1 MRGGKKIGVCAF
13 ACILTPSPF
22 GHSPYIPCRNTGG
35 EVEMYSSFAFAPI
48 LYRIPRHAAGYG
60 RGRGGLPLSLP
71 LPVLF
76 NPPVTT
82 CHLLYIL
89 LGKTP
94 RNATG
99 HGKGGGEYPT
109 KLRRDKT
116 VQSDTFNPL
125 PLLIADEIG
134 GVPAGRGGKEI
145 PAEETETD
153 TNLWGPR
160 KKYKERVQS
169 IAIPRKNA
177 LCRVGWKLFELLF
190 LLSLYLCYLCSR
202 KLLGSVRAQYVK
214 HERFFFHTP
223 AICAPL

>member
-94 RNATG
+94 RNATK
-99 HGKGGGEYPT
+99 HGWGEGRIPT
-109 KLRRDKT
+109 KFRK
-116 VQSDTFNPL
+116 
-125 PLLIADEIG
+125 
-134 GVPAGRGGKEI
+134 GK
-145 PAEETETD
+145 
-153 TNLWGPR
+153 
-160 KKYKERVQS
+160 
-169 IAIPRKNA
+169 
-177 LCRVGWKLFELLF
+177 KLFKTTLSP
-190 LLSLYLCYLCSR
+190 LSLCVAY
-202 KLLGSVRAQYVK
+202 KIEARAKKEYISTSPPV
-214 HERFFFHTP
+214 FP
-223 AICAPL
+223 

>member
-1 MRGGKKIGVCAF
+1 MRGVKKIGICAF

-99 HGKGGGEYPT
+99 HGRGGGEYPT

-134 GVPAGRGGKEI
+134 GVPAGRGGWKYHI
-145 PAEETETD
+145 IFD
-153 TNLWGPR
+153 WGGR
-160 KKYKERVQS
+160 GIK
-169 IAIPRKNA
+169 
-177 LCRVGWKLFELLF
+177 G
-190 LLSLYLCYLCSR
+190 
-202 KLLGSVRAQYVK
+202 GS
-214 HERFFFHTP
+214 
-223 AICAPL
+223 PLRSCFKFIEK

>member
-1 MRGGKKIGVCAF
+1 MISPLWLRYTLQCCGTRQGRR
-13 ACILTPSPF
+13 IL
-22 GHSPYIPCRNTGG
+22 I
-35 EVEMYSSFAFAPI
+35 
-48 LYRIPRHAAGYG
+48 
-60 RGRGGLPLSLP
+60 
-71 LPVLF
+71 
-76 NPPVTT
+76 
-82 CHLLYIL
+82 
-89 LGKTP
+89 
-94 RNATG
+94 
-99 HGKGGGEYPT
+99 
-109 KLRRDKT
+109 KLRRGKN
-116 VQSDTFNPL
+116 VQSETFNPL

-177 LCRVGWKLFELLF
+177 LCRIGWKLFKLLF

>member
-1 MRGGKKIGVCAF
+1 M
-13 ACILTPSPF
+13 
-22 GHSPYIPCRNTGG
+22 
-35 EVEMYSSFAFAPI
+35 EVAEV
-48 LYRIPRHAAGYG
+48 R
-60 RGRGGLPLSLP
+60 
-71 LPVLF
+71 
-76 NPPVTT
+76 T
-82 CHLLYIL
+82 
-89 LGKTP
+89 
-94 RNATG
+94 
-99 HGKGGGEYPT
+99 
-109 KLRRDKT
+109 
-116 VQSDTFNPL
+116 PL
-125 PLLIADEIG
+125 PLFIVDEIG

>member
-99 HGKGGGEYPT
+99 HGRGEDWY
-109 KLRRDKT
+109 
-116 VQSDTFNPL
+116 
-125 PLLIADEIG
+125 LI
-134 GVPAGRGGKEI
+134 
-145 PAEETETD
+145 
-153 TNLWGPR
+153 L
-160 KKYKERVQS
+160 
-169 IAIPRKNA
+169 
-177 LCRVGWKLFELLF
+177 
-190 LLSLYLCYLCSR
+190 LLSLYFNPSVLRTPPLYFAAQNTEEEGEMYSPFASASILYTTPR
-202 KLLGSVRAQYVK
+202 KAAGHGRGGVLKYPFDSG
-214 HERFFFHTP
+214 T
-223 AICAPL
+223 

>member
-1 MRGGKKIGVCAF
+1 M
-13 ACILTPSPF
+13 
-22 GHSPYIPCRNTGG
+22 
-35 EVEMYSSFAFAPI
+35 
-48 LYRIPRHAAGYG
+48 
-60 RGRGGLPLSLP
+60 
-71 LPVLF
+71 
-76 NPPVTT
+76 
-82 CHLLYIL
+82 
-89 LGKTP
+89 
-94 RNATG
+94 
-99 HGKGGGEYPT
+99 
-109 KLRRDKT
+109 
-116 VQSDTFNPL
+116 
-125 PLLIADEIG
+125 
-134 GVPAGRGGKEI
+134 PAGRGGKEI

-177 LCRVGWKLFELLF
+177 LCRIGWKLFKLLF

>member
-1 MRGGKKIGVCAF
+1 MCPLPPPLCF
-13 ACILTPSPF
+13 AMQNI
-22 GHSPYIPCRNTGG
+22 G
-35 EVEMYSSFAFAPI
+35 EVSVG
-48 LYRIPRHAAGYG
+48 RRGWKIP
-60 RGRGGLPLSLP
+60 
-71 LPVLF
+71 
-76 NPPVTT
+76 T
-82 CHLLYIL
+82 
-89 LGKTP
+89 
-94 RNATG
+94 
-99 HGKGGGEYPT
+99 
-109 KLRRDKT
+109 
-116 VQSDTFNPL
+116 
-125 PLLIADEIG
+125 
-134 GVPAGRGGKEI
+134 GRGGKEI

>member
-1 MRGGKKIGVCAF
+1 MSPSSSPVFCYAKYRGGVRRTEG
-13 ACILTPSPF
+13 LE
-22 GHSPYIPCRNTGG
+22 NTDSGG
-35 EVEMYSSFAFAPI
+35 DRVRS
-48 LYRIPRHAAGYG
+48 
-60 RGRGGLPLSLP
+60 
-71 LPVLF
+71 
-76 NPPVTT
+76 
-82 CHLLYIL
+82 
-89 LGKTP
+89 
-94 RNATG
+94 
-99 HGKGGGEYPT
+99 
-109 KLRRDKT
+109 
-116 VQSDTFNPL
+116 PL
-125 PLLIADEIG
+125 PLLVTDEIG

-177 LCRVGWKLFELLF
+177 LCRIGWKLFKLLF